1 MTQAILYI
9 HRTVHRERQKR
20 QETGIWFNGKVEFQS
35 LMGLCKKKKKKIR
48 LPFNRQVERWR
59 KRGEGFSEGMKEG
72 VGGAEKPST
81 YSEQN
86 TNWRKWEENH

>member
-20 QETGIWFNGKVEFQS
+20 QETGIWFTGKVEFQS
-35 LMGLCKKKKKKIR
+35 LMGLCKKKKNQAAIQRTSGALEK
-48 LPFNRQVERWR
+48 E
-59 KRGEGFSEGMKEG
+59 RGEGFSKGMKE
-72 VGGAEKPST
+72 GAEKPST
-81 YSEQN
+81 YGEQN